1 MRTSSAFPF
10 SFSREEDLPGT
21 RSMSPNEASRTRRSL
36 PREIAASMYPSGVT
50 QTGQPGPES
59 IVTAPDRSGRMPLRA
74 MATVCVPHT
83 SIRRTGAFPASPR
96 IRSTSAFA
104 VAGSRKSSMYFSR
117 IRDLPE
123 QRERLFRL
131 HLREFPDGE
140 AGVDDHPFPD
150 DDVVDEHHGDLP
162 PHPSQLHH
170 GGGLVPLQDL
180 RGNPEAHAPTP
191 LRPAW
196 PRNTPARGRF
206 PRRSPG
212 PAGGSAA

>member
-10 SFSREEDLPGT
+10 SFSREDDFPGT
-21 RSMSPNEASRTRRSL
+21 RSMSPNEARRTPRSL
-36 PREIAASMYPSGVT
+36 PSSIAASMYPSGGT

-59 IVTAPDRSGRMPLRA
+59 IVTAPHRSGRMPLRA

-83 SIRRTGAFPASPR
+83 SIRRTGTSPASPR
-96 IRSTSAFA
+96 IRPTSALA

-150 DDVVDEHHGDLP
+150 GDVVDEHHGDLP

-206 PRRSPG
+206 PRGSPG